1 MFKGRQKHYKLYE
14 EFIQTI
20 DLRNLLVYW
29 KGIYS
34 TKILPKPSKND
45 LKVYTKLDYR
55 IELKNLQFWSI
66 SSSVC

>member
-34 TKILPKPSKND
+34 TKILPKMI
-45 LKVYTKLDYR
+45 LKFTLSWI
-55 IELKNLQFWSI
+55 IE
-66 SSSVC
+66 